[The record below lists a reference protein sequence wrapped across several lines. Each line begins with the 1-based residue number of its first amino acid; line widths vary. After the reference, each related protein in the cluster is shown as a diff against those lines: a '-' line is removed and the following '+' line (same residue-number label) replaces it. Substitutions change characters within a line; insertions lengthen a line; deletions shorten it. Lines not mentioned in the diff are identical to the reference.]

1 MLILA
6 VAIASA
12 MTLLSIPLIFLV
24 SELSSRQS
32 GIRDVENGC
41 AAVALVASTP
51 AASES
56 TLTVAVVGPMSGR
69 YASYGAQLR
78 AGAERA
84 VRDLDALG
92 GATALKLAI
101 VYEDDACVRATA
113 VYVAQRLVKSG
124 VRAVIGHVC
133 GGASEAAS
141 AIYAASGVLY
151 LSLATI
157 GPSPRGARPGP
168 TIFRLAGGDDGQG
181 EVAGAFLA
189 ARYSRKRIAIVHD
202 RTLYGATLAED
213 ARRALHRGGGQEVLL
228 EPIRPGEKDYG
239 ALIGKLKQ
247 AGAEILYFGGFPVE
261 AGVIARQ
268 LRSEG
273 LTDVVMFG
281 GDVLA
286 ASDLWSSAG
295 DAGQETLL
303 TSRAHLTENGTGH
316 ALYAQAAVQMLVS
329 AASAAKNRNALE
341 MAEHIAANAMH
352 TVLGEIRFDESG
364 RSNLPSFAIHRWQKG
379 KLQSLD

>member
-1 MLILA
+1 MLRMAAL
-6 VAIASA
+6 
-12 MTLLSIPLIFLV
+12 
-24 SELSSRQS
+24 
-32 GIRDVENGC
+32 
-41 AAVALVASTP
+41 AVALVASAP

-56 TLTVAVVGPMSGR
+56 ALTVAVVGPMSGR

-101 VYEDDACVRATA
+101 VYEDDVCVRATA
-113 VYVAQRLVKSG
+113 VDVAQRLVKSG

-157 GPSPRGARPGP
+157 GSSPRGARPGP
-168 TIFRLAGGDDGQG
+168 TIFRLTGGDDGQG

-228 EPIRPGEKDYG
+228 EPIRAGEKDYG

-247 AGAEILYFGGFPVE
+247 AGVEILYFGGFPVE

-268 LRSEG
+268 LRREG
-273 LTDVVMFG
+273 LTDIVMFG

-303 TSRAHLTENGTGH
+303 TLRAHLTENGTGH
-316 ALYAQAAVQMLVS
+316 ALYAHAAVQMLVS
-329 AASAAKNRNALE
+329 AALAAKNRNALE

>member
-1 MLILA
+1 MAAL
-6 VAIASA
+6 
-12 MTLLSIPLIFLV
+12 
-24 SELSSRQS
+24 
-32 GIRDVENGC
+32 
-41 AAVALVASTP
+41 AVALVASTP

-56 TLTVAVVGPMSGR
+56 ALTVAVVGPMSGR

-113 VYVAQRLVKSG
+113 VDVAQRLVKSG

-168 TIFRLAGGDDGQG
+168 TIFRLTGGDDGQG

-189 ARYSRKRIAIVHD
+189 ARYSARKRIAIVHD

-268 LRSEG
+268 LRREG

-286 ASDLWSSAG
+286 TSDLWSLAG
-295 DAGQETLL
+295 DAAQETLL
-303 TSRAHLTENGTGH
+303 TLRAHLTENGTGH
-316 ALYAQAAVQMLVS
+316 ALYVHAAVQMLVS
-329 AASAAKNRNALE
+329 AALAAKNRNALE
-341 MAEHIAANAMH
+341 MAEHIAANATH
-352 TVLGEIRFDESG
+352 TVLGEIKFDESG
-364 RSNLPSFAIHRWQKG
+364 RSNLPSFTIHRWRNG
-379 KLQSLD
+379 KLQQLD